1 MTLPEP
7 TGGDAPIRY
16 ALSPALPE
24 GVERDGRRLSRT
36 PTAEMAVTT
45 YTWTATDGDGQ
56 PAEWKF
62 TIEVVPALDKA
73 RARLAAINRSILPEL
88 AGAAMW
94 ASSVGTR

>member
-1 MTLPEP
+1 MDEEIEPVTLPEP
-7 TGGDAPIRY
+7 TGGDAPNRY

-73 RARLAAINRSILPEL
+73 RARPPRSPTSPAPVP
-88 AGAAMW
+88 AG
-94 ASSVGTR
+94 STC